1 MASCTGVAALLSGRF
16 ELADLTMIYLLGSVG
31 TAIVFGRGAAIFASI
46 LSVAAFNYFFVPPRF
61 SFEVED
67 AQYIV
72 TFGVML
78 TVSVVTGTLT
88 ARLREQL
95 AQARFRERRTAA
107 LYRLSHELVSR
118 SMPAEVLEVAV
129 GRIGDVLNA
138 RIAVVQPD
146 DTAHATVLAG
156 DPAIVQPRAESA
168 AAQRAFETGQIAGL
182 EHVGGAGVLHM
193 PLEAG
198 IHRYGVMSVE
208 PIAGP
213 WSAER
218 FQLFRV
224 LVSQTA
230 LALERCRLADEVHAA
245 RSVADTERLRNA
257 LLSSVSHDLRTPL
270 ATITGAATSL
280 RDGTA
285 QLADATRRD
294 LADMIAEEA
303 QRLNRLIGNILDMT
317 RLESGMLRIRRDWHS
332 LEELVGA
339 ALVRLEATLG
349 ARPVLLDLQ
358 PDLPLVSIDGV
369 LFEQVL
375 TNLIENAHKYSADGL
390 PIEIHAAIT
399 GSALRLE
406 VADHGPGLP
415 PGEET
420 RVFEKFHRG
429 SNTRAVTGAGLGLAI
444 CQGIV
449 EAHGGTISAANR
461 DDGGAAFT
469 VRLPLEGEPPIVEQ
483 ERSASAAAGPS

>member
-1 MASCTGVAALLSGRF
+1 MAACTGVAALLSGRF
-16 ELADLTMIYLLGSVG
+16 ELSDLTMVYLLGSVG
-31 TAIVFGRGAAIFASI
+31 AAVAFGRGAAIFASI
-46 LSVAAFNYFFVPPRF
+46 LSVAAFNYIFVPPRF
-61 SFEVED
+61 SFEVGD

-78 TVSVVTGTLT
+78 TVAVVTGMLT

-95 AQARFRERRTAA
+95 ALARFRERRTAA
-107 LYRLSHELVSR
+107 LYRLSHELISR
-118 SMPAEVLEVAV
+118 SLPSDVLEIAV
-129 GRIGDVLNA
+129 RRIGDVLNS
-138 RIAVVQPD
+138 RVAVVGPAQSPE
-146 DTAHATVLAG
+146 TVVLAG
-156 DPAIVQPRAESA
+156 DPAVVDPPAESA
-168 AAQRAFETGQIAGL
+168 AARRAFDDGQIAGL
-182 EHVGGAGVLHM
+182 EHVGSVGVLHM

-198 IHRYGVMSVE
+198 LHRYGVMSVE
-208 PIAGP
+208 PIAGS

-230 LALERCRLADEVHAA
+230 LALERCRLANEVHAA
-245 RSVADTERLRNA
+245 RSLADTERSRNA

-270 ATITGAATSL
+270 AAITGAATSL
-280 RDGTA
+280 RDGSA
-285 QLADATRRD
+285 QLVDATRRE

-317 RLESGMLRIRRDWHS
+317 RLESGMLRVRRDWHS

-349 ARPVLLDLQ
+349 SRPVVLDLQ

-390 PIEIHAAIT
+390 PIEIHAAIAGT
-399 GSALRLE
+399 TLRLE
-406 VADHGPGLP
+406 VADRGPGLP
-415 PGEET
+415 SGEEI

-429 SNTRAVTGAGLGLAI
+429 SNTRAVPGAGLGLSI

-461 DDGGAAFT
+461 DGGGATFT

-483 ERSASAAAGPS
+483 ERSASAAAGAS